1 MAKRKPAR
9 RKRERE
15 WTNDQRLR
23 IADRIEAE
31 GDKEKADLFRK
42 LAKERFCAVMCY
54 GQKRWFARCLMDEE
68 MLALPPPKACP
79 WLKD

>member
-15 WTNDQRLR
+15 WTHDQRLR
-23 IADRIEAE
+23 IADRIEAK
-31 GDKEKADLFRK
+31 GDKEKAALIRT

-54 GQKRWFARCLMDEE
+54 GQKRRFARCLTDDE
-68 MLALPPPKACP
+68 MLALPPPKP
-79 WLKD
+79 FPFLK

>member
-15 WTNDQRLR
+15 WTHDQRLR
-23 IADRIEAE
+23 LADSIEAE
-31 GDKEKADLFRK
+31 GALIRT

-54 GQKRWFARCLMDEE
+54 GQRRRFARCRTDDE
-68 MLALPPPKACP
+68 MLGQRHQV
-79 WLKD
+79 DVIQQ